1 MTTGMGTIK
10 RLAGLDENEECE
22 LERVLS
28 ALPPLQCN
36 KVWIAG
42 GALRRTITGKP
53 LDSDFDIFFRGVEE
67 YLTYKGKLSNLGAKL
82 HKESENADTY
92 HVEAD
97 GKTRTV
103 QLVKT
108 IYPLHV
114 ADLLDAFDFTV
125 CQLAYDGIEL
135 ASGDFTLWDIGRKR
149 LAVHK
154 ITRHVSSLRRL
165 LKYTK
170 EGYYACQGCL
180 TEVLLAANA
189 ATPGQIKEVFYVD

>member
-1 MTTGMGTIK
+1 MKTIK

-22 LERVLS
+22 LERVLG

-36 KVWIAG
+36 KVWLAG

-53 LDSDFDIFFRGVEE
+53 LDSDFDIFFAGYDHYVS
-67 YLTYKGKLSNLGAKL
+67 YKDLLAKFDGKL

-92 HVEAD
+92 HIEVD
-97 GKTRTV
+97 GKKRTI
-103 QLVKT
+103 QLIKV
-108 IYPLHV
+108 IYPQHV
-114 ADLLDAFDFTV
+114 ADLLDAFDFTI

-135 ASGDFTLWDIGRKR
+135 ATGEYTLWDIGRKR